1 LSGNAR
7 QFAVKPV
14 EFDDRGGGCEMTRG
28 DTSIRRSPH
37 DVNFGSPNEKEPSGR
52 SPGGSFPQLPD
63 RVRFHRYDFGEA
75 VKVRA
80 VFAGL

>member
-1 LSGNAR
+1 MPLRS
-7 QFAVKPV
+7 
-14 EFDDRGGGCEMTRG
+14 EFCQAD
-28 DTSIRRSPH
+28 
-37 DVNFGSPNEKEPSGR
+37 GSPNEKEPSGR

-80 VFAGL
+80 VFPGL

>member
-1 LSGNAR
+1 MERSEIRAHPIRITNPGLRSVPSGL
-7 QFAVKPV
+7 
-14 EFDDRGGGCEMTRG
+14 
-28 DTSIRRSPH
+28 RSSSH